1 MIVPTY
7 KMDQAAR
14 EQDAEPVAQ
23 REPLWDEE
31 KDDAP
36 AAKSLRLYLLYFL
49 SHFS

>member
-14 EQDAEPVAQ
+14 EQDVEPVAQ

-31 KDDAP
+31 DDAS
-36 AAKSLRLYLLYFL
+36 AAKSLLLY
-49 SHFS
+49 